1 MAKINFTP
9 DALEDMKEIKAYI
22 TDELCSEQSAIN
34 TIEKIMKRIRQL
46 ADFPEIGAP
55 LSSIINLQVP
65 YRFLVCGNYT
75 AFYKVEG
82 DEVHIIRVLYG
93 RRNFMQI
100 LFGSHTTNNT
110 RSLFYNCR
118 VAILF
123 IGNIVSVIFFK

>member
-1 MAKINFTP
+1 MDKIKFTP

-34 TIEKIMKRIRQL
+34 TVEKIMKRIRQL
-46 ADFPEIGAP
+46 GSFPESGAP
-55 LSSIINLQVP
+55 LSSIINLEVP

-75 AFYKVEG
+75 TFYKVEG

-100 LFGSHTTNNT
+100 LFGKS
-110 RSLFYNCR
+110 YDD
-118 VAILF
+118 
-123 IGNIVSVIFFK
+123 

>member
-55 LSSIINLQVP
+55 LSSIISLEVP

-82 DEVHIIRVLYG
+82 DDDEVHIIRVLYG

-100 LFGSHTTNNT
+100 LFG
-110 RSLFYNCR
+110 RSYDE
-118 VAILF
+118 
-123 IGNIVSVIFFK
+123 

>member
-22 TDELCSEQSAIN
+22 TDELGSEQSAIN
-34 TIEKIMKRIRQL
+34 TIEKIMKRIRGL

-55 LSSIINLQVP
+55 LSSIISLEVP
-65 YRFLVCGNYT
+65 HRFLVCDNYI

-100 LFGSHTTNNT
+100 LFGKSD
-110 RSLFYNCR
+110 
-118 VAILF
+118 
-123 IGNIVSVIFFK
+123 